1 MLNEKINGIYLIP
14 ILLLALVSI
23 WWLIPSKMIRIN
35 PQDVLKI
42 NIFNGNNGKEIVI
55 TERSEIEHII
65 NNIKSISFRKGKIS
79 IGYMGYSF
87 RTTIYK
93 SNGSVYKTFI
103 INSKDTIRKD
113 PFFYKDSTGSID
125 YNYIKDLFENNM
137 K

>member
-1 MLNEKINGIYLIP
+1 MKKLVAFILIP
-14 ILLLALVSI
+14 ILLLALLWI
-23 WWLIPSKMIRIN
+23 WWLVPSKMIKIN
-35 PQDVLKI
+35 PQEVKKI
-42 NIFNGNNGKEIVI
+42 EIFNGNNGKEILI

-65 NNIKSISFRKGKIS
+65 NNIKSISFKKEKIS

-103 INSKDTIRKD
+103 INSEDTIRRD
-113 PFFYKDSTGSID
+113 PFFYRDSTGSID
-125 YNYIKDLFENNM
+125 YNFIKDLFENNI

>member
-1 MLNEKINGIYLIP
+1 MRKLVAFILIP
-14 ILLLALVSI
+14 ILLLALLWI
-23 WWLIPSKMIRIN
+23 WWLVPSKMIKIN
-35 PQDVLKI
+35 PEEVMKI
-42 NIFNGNNGKEIVI
+42 EIFNGNNGKEIVI

-65 NNIKSISFRKGKIS
+65 NNIKSISFRKGRIS

-103 INSKDTIRKD
+103 INSEDTIRKD
-113 PFFYKDSTGSID
+113 PFFYRDSTRSID
-125 YNYIKDLFENNM
+125 YNFIKDLFENNI

>member
-1 MLNEKINGIYLIP
+1 MKKLAEFMLIP
-14 ILLLALVSI
+14 ILLLALVSV
-23 WWLIPSKMIRIN
+23 WWLVPSKMVRIN
-35 PQDVLKI
+35 PEDVLKI
-42 NIFNGNNGKEIVI
+42 KIFNGNNGKEIVI
-55 TERSEIEHII
+55 TERSEIDHII

-103 INSKDTIRKD
+103 INSEDTIRKD
-113 PFFYKDSTGSID
+113 PFFYRDSTGSID
-125 YNYIKDLFENNM
+125 YNFIKDLFENNI

>member
-1 MLNEKINGIYLIP
+1 MKKLVAFILIP
-14 ILLLALVSI
+14 ILLLALLWI
-23 WWLIPSKMIRIN
+23 WWLVPSKMIKIN
-35 PQDVLKI
+35 PQEVKKI
-42 NIFNGNNGKEIVI
+42 EIFNGNNGKEILI

-65 NNIKSISFRKGKIS
+65 NNIKSISFRKGRIS

-103 INSKDTIRKD
+103 INSEDTIRKD
-113 PFFYKDSTGSID
+113 PFFYRDSTRSID
-125 YNYIKDLFENNM
+125 YNFIKDLFENNI